1 MIKDVLGFEG
11 LYWVDDKGN
20 VITKNWRNT
29 KREAILRPA
38 TDNKGYLRVA
48 LMKNGKLHT
57 LKVHRIV
64 AQAFIPN
71 PENKPQVNHKN
82 GIKKDNTVENLE
94 WCTVKENARH
104 AVKNGLWDMKIA
116 GWNKGITTLKGSE
129 IGTALL
135 KEDQV
140 IQIKT
145 KFKPRIYTR
154 KMLAKEFNVTEACI
168 ADIIRGKSWKHI
180 CV

>member
-1 MIKDVLGFEG
+1 MIKDVPNFEG
-11 LYWVDDKGN
+11 LYWVNADGN

-29 KREAILRPA
+29 GKEAILRPA
-38 TDNKGYLRVA
+38 TDNKGYLRVG
-48 LMKNGKLHT
+48 LMKNGKLYT

-71 PENKPQVNHKN
+71 PELKPQVNHKN
-82 GIKKDNTVENLE
+82 GIKTDNRVENLE
-94 WCTVKENARH
+94 WCTHKENALH

-116 GWNKGITTLKGSE
+116 GWNKGITTLKGSQ

-135 KEDQV
+135 KELQV
-140 IQIKT
+140 KEIRE
-145 KFKPRIYTR
+145 KFKPRKYTR
-154 KMLAKEFNVTEACI
+154 KMLAKEYNVTEACI
-168 ADIIRGKSWKHI
+168 ADIVRGKSWKHL